1 MQSQIRRAFK
11 QALENARLY
20 NLVAWAHL
28 PKLLSCY
35 VFEGIGEYGNRVIS
49 GYQLFN
55 PSTLQPFNDK
65 NKVDCF
71 APLAMTR
78 VVTLSVAKSRMVLE
92 FAMMGLSGLLRSA
105 CNDGNCNALIR
116 LFTYSPIHFKKEVSA

>member
-1 MQSQIRRAFK
+1 MQLKIRRAHK

-20 NLVAWAHL
+20 GHAAWAHL

-92 FAMMGLSGLLRSA
+92 FAMMGLSGLLRP

-116 LFTYSPIHFKKEVSA
+116 LFTYSPIHFKKEVSV